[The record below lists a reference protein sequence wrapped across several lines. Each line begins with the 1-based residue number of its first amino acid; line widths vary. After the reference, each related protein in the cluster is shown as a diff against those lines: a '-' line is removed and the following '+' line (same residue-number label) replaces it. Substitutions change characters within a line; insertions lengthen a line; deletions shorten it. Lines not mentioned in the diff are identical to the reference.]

1 MKLIAKTIIST
12 ALYLIFTQQSH
23 ADQIKDIAI
32 IEGVRDNQL
41 QGYGLVVGLQ
51 GTGDRN
57 TFVNKSLATQLNKY
71 GIRVPENISLNSRN
85 AAVVM
90 TNATLPAFIK
100 DGQKIDV
107 TISSVGNSKSLRGG
121 TLVTSPL
128 LGLDGK
134 VYAIAQGQVLV
145 DGYMS
150 EGLNGSTVQVNTASV
165 GRIPDG
171 AIVEKQVNTGF
182 AGKRTLN
189 LLLNHPNFETSS
201 NIAKAI
207 NAKFGKGAAS
217 AEDAGSVAVR
227 MPENEQAKIEFLGLI
242 NNIDVKVGRPEATV
256 VINSRSGTVT
266 MSEDVHIWP
275 VAISEGNFTINIFE
289 SEGVSQPSPFAS
301 GTTIKIKNSE
311 ISLKQNQKEISLVSP
326 KGATLA
332 DLVDALNKM
341 GTSHHD
347 LTHILQLLAKSGS
360 LRAKILVI

>member
-12 ALYLIFTQQSH
+12 ALYLFLTQQSY

-32 IEGVRDNQL
+32 IEGVRENQL

-71 GIRVPENISLNSRN
+71 GIRVPDNISLNSRN

-90 TNATLPAFIK
+90 TTATLPAFIK
-100 DGQKIDV
+100 DGQQIDV
-107 TISSVGNSKSLRGG
+107 TISSIGNSKSLRGG

-150 EGLNGSTVQVNTASV
+150 EGLSGSTIQVNTASV

-182 AGKRTLN
+182 SGHKTLD
-189 LLLNHPNFETSS
+189 LLLNHPNFETSA

-207 NAKFGKGAAS
+207 NAAFGKGAAT
-217 AEDAGSVAVR
+217 AKDAGAVSVR
-227 MPENEQAKIEFLGLI
+227 MPEGDQAKIEFLGLV
-242 NNIDVKVGRPEATV
+242 NNLNVKVGKPEATV

-289 SEGVSQPSPFAS
+289 SEDVSQPAPFSS

-311 ISLKQNQKEISLVSP
+311 ISLKQKQQEISLVSP
-326 KGATLA
+326 KGATLS

-341 GTSHHD
+341 GTAHSD

>member
-12 ALYLIFTQQSH
+12 VLYLMVTQQSY

-171 AIVEKQVNTGF
+171 AIVEKQVSTGF
-182 AGKRTLN
+182 AGKKTLN
-189 LLLNHPNFETSS
+189 LLLNRPNFETSA
-201 NIAKAI
+201 NISKAI
-207 NAKFGKGAAS
+207 NAKFGQGAAS

-289 SEGVSQPSPFAS
+289 SEGVSQPAPFAS

-311 ISLKQNQKEISLVSP
+311 ITLKQNQKEISLVSP

-332 DLVDALNKM
+332 DLVNALNKM
-341 GTSHHD
+341 GTSHND